1 MISALVQSSDVETSW
16 SIVVP
21 ALPSLRWRR
30 MNLACRIRVCP
41 YFVSTLL
48 SQSRAPGLTRRPAP
62 GGRSRRSRRTASLRS
77 SSTSCIAG
85 PLSTHAIRAWAPA
98 AAARSILGWRLPR
111 LRLPRRPPP
120 RRRRGCGHRG
130 RHRSVTATV
139 GVRHWQLEGS
149 GLFRAE
155 HGPVGA

>member
-1 MISALVQSSDVETSW
+1 VA
-16 SIVVP
+16 
-21 ALPSLRWRR
+21 
-30 MNLACRIRVCP
+30 
-41 YFVSTLL
+41 
-48 SQSRAPGLTRRPAP
+48 RAGLTE
-62 GGRSRRSRRTASLRS
+62 
-77 SSTSCIAG
+77 
-85 PLSTHAIRAWAPA
+85 HRATVTGTGSAVTQA
-98 AAARSILGWRLPR
+98 AAAAAGWRLPR

-130 RHRSVTATV
+130 RHRAVTATV